1 MRSAPMAPT
10 TTVGRRF
17 IEAVVAWDEPTV
29 RALLADDVWFRA
41 LLVRDV
47 VECHDA
53 ISAMQVL
60 YGWYGSAYETDLV
73 HAATEPVTTRERLT
87 YRVRL
92 RPAWEPRVWHLIE
105 QTGYLRI
112 VDGRIS
118 RIDLACTGFH
128 PQT

>member
-1 MRSAPMAPT
+1 MTSTPVAPT

-47 VECHDA
+47 VELHDA
-53 ISAMQVL
+53 ISAMQML

-73 HAATEPVTTRERLT
+73 YAVTEPITTRERLT

-118 RIDLACTGFH
+118 RLDLACTGFH
-128 PQT
+128 PQA